1 MYLATYA
8 LDSFVRGV
16 SRSAELEIL
25 FPFSPEM
32 RRLAVRAL
40 ACQVVIATCP
50 PVPSRSL
57 RLLPNHAPRAIS
69 ISSAD
74 GDRDLV
80 ASPLAFERAHNVH
93 ACARLEEFLLYYQC
107 LRRKT
112 LALARIAKIHGRR

>member
-16 SRSAELEIL
+16 SRAAELAIL

-50 PVPSRSL
+50 PRAVSVIVRNTKSMNRSR
-57 RLLPNHAPRAIS
+57 APVESKGRAAGQQTITYAVS
-69 ISSAD
+69 TTESFI
-74 GDRDLV
+74 
-80 ASPLAFERAHNVH
+80 
-93 ACARLEEFLLYYQC
+93 
-107 LRRKT
+107 
-112 LALARIAKIHGRR
+112 